1 MTAMTPEEFKN
12 KMETIKEHWANHT
25 SEILHCKADKMVAN
39 MLTELGYGEGAK
51 IYSDLPKRYGWRRSL
66 WEKPDCNS
74 E

>member
-1 MTAMTPEEFKN
+1 
-12 KMETIKEHWANHT
+12 
-25 SEILHCKADKMVAN
+25 
-39 MLTELGYGEGAK
+39 LTELGYGEGAK